1 MSNRIED
8 VIREKLTGE
17 TQQNALN
24 YVAFLK
30 ANGIT
35 PDEPET
41 FDAAAHTQ
49 CFFGSDN
56 GSICI
61 LGIGHYPLKWGFST
75 CGGWDNV
82 LFRSEYQD
90 FPVDEKVKEFA
101 WAHACTCRNFK
112 SNGKQCG
119 CGFQPGR
126 RISMFGKDFY
136 HACHGGLD
144 ISNPDGDT
152 LESAK
157 KFTVV
162 LKQIMA
168 DAAKNDK
175 PYVPGE
181 NEWLS
186 VKGTGAPTGRPLEKI
201 YTKTLDVQ
209 FYITSRRRYAWDA
222 AVGFSG
228 GGWVPDT
235 LEQIPAALSISS
247 NSRFGAYSEA
257 AIYWEDHWGAVETLK
272 FQANV
277 TYFVEMSLN
286 ITDNIYSATVWMLDA
301 NGEIDTPYCIAKDF
315 PFRLG
320 GESEVPAITAIDTI
334 YLVQKEGAES
344 AFIVKDFKVVGGE

>member
-1 MSNRIED
+1 MSNQNTTTPAIED
-8 VIREKLTGE
+8 VIREKLTAQA
-17 TQQNALN
+17 QQNALN
-24 YVAFLK
+24 YVAYLK

-35 PDEPET
+35 PNEPET

-61 LGIGHYPLKWGFST
+61 LGIDHCPPEWGFST

-82 LFRSEYQD
+82 LFRNEYQD

-101 WAHACTCRNFK
+101 WAHACTCRNYK

-144 ISNPDGDT
+144 ISNPDGET
-152 LESAK
+152 LELAK

-168 DAAKNDK
+168 DAAKDDK

-186 VKGTGAPTGRPLEKI
+186 VKGNGAPTGRPLGKV

-222 AVGFSG
+222 AVGFSDG
-228 GGWVPDT
+228 EMTPATWQ
-235 LEQIPAALSISS
+235 QIPVAL
-247 NSRFGAYSEA
+247 RFGDTSRIEAYKGPSEG
-257 AIYWEDHWGAVETLK
+257 WRTVEALK
-272 FQANV
+272 YQANV
-277 TYFVEMSLN
+277 PYFIDMSIN
-286 ITDNIYSATVWMLDA
+286 IADNIYNATAYMLDTF
-301 NGEIDTPYCIAKDF
+301 GKPDTPYCIAKDF
-315 PFRLG
+315 PFRHDTG
-320 GESEVPAITAIDTI
+320 DPAITAIDTI
-334 YLVQKEGAES
+334 YHGPSVSGAY
-344 AFIVKDFKVVGGE
+344 IIRDFKVVGGE